1 MVSARRVVY
10 AALVGNLLVAATK
23 TVAAILSGSSA
34 MLSEAVHSAVDS
46 ANEILLLYGIHRS
59 QRPAHPDHPLG
70 HGRELYFW
78 SFVVALL
85 VFALGAGI
93 SIYQGIVHLRHPEP
107 ITKPTINFIV
117 FGLAAVFEGW
127 SWLIALKEFKKI
139 KGSRGVIEAIE
150 ESKDPPSFMVLFED
164 SAALVGILIA
174 AIATLLSSK
183 FGFVAAD
190 GIASIL
196 IGLILGAIAT
206 ALAHESKSLLIG
218 EQATPELR
226 RDIARIAKDS
236 SKVTDLHLV
245 FAVHLAPE
253 EIVVA
258 LSLRFP
264 DDLRSPEIASQIHGI
279 EQSIRRVHP
288 EVVAVF
294 VRPEIRS

>member
-1 MVSARRVVY
+1 MSSRRVVY
-10 AALVGNLLVAATK
+10 AALIGNILVAVTK

-34 MLSEAVHSAVDS
+34 MVSEAVHSFVDS

-59 QRPAHPDHPLG
+59 KRPAHLEHPLG

-85 VFALGAGI
+85 IFALGAGV
-93 SIYQGIVHLRHPEP
+93 SIYEGILHLQHPEP
-107 ITKPTINFIV
+107 IARPNINYIV
-117 FGLAAVFEGW
+117 LGLAAVFEGW
-127 SWLIALKEFKKI
+127 SWLIALKAFNKM

-150 ESKDPPSFMVLFED
+150 ESKDPPAFIVLFED
-164 SAALVGILIA
+164 SAALLGIAIA
-174 AIATLLSSK
+174 AAATFLSQK
-183 FGFVAAD
+183 FGFVLAD

-196 IGLILGAIAT
+196 IGLILGAMAT
-206 ALAHESKSLLIG
+206 ALATESKSLLIG

-226 RDIARIAKDS
+226 RDIARIARES
-236 SKVTDLHLV
+236 SKVTDLRLV

-264 DDLRSPEIASQIHGI
+264 DDLRSPEIAAQIHGI
-279 EQSIRRVHP
+279 EDSIRKVHP

-294 VRPEIRS
+294 VRPDFRS